1 MELISKFNKGS
12 RFLLSVIDIFRKYDW
27 VVPLKDKKGITITN
41 AFQKILK
48 ESNQG
53 RPSQSEGRKP
63 TKIWPD
69 KGSKFYNISFKKW
82 LKDNNTEMYSIYSEG
97 KSVIAERFIKTFK
110 TKIYKYITSI
120 SKNVCIKNESI
131 FSKTV

>member
-1 MELISKFNKGS
+1 M
-12 RFLLSVIDIFRKYDW
+12 
-27 VVPLKDKKGITITN
+27 KDKEGIAITN

-53 RPSQSEGRKP
+53 RQSQSEGRKP
-63 TKIWPD
+63 TKTWLD
-69 KGSKFYNISFKKW
+69 KGSKFYNISFKNW
-82 LKDNNTEMYSIYSEG
+82 LKDNNIEMYSIYNEE
-97 KSVIAERFIKTFK
+97 KSVIAETFIKTFK

-131 FSKTV
+131 FSKSV